1 MKNVKL
7 FLSTVVAFLVVGIST
22 VSAQHKQSV
31 IISETVL
38 GKTISI
44 EVIKPD
50 YSIDNNEYEKKEV
63 IATVVLKKELDKWLE
78 QGFEIKES
86 NTVHFEFVN
95 THYSYTVSYV
105 LIKEE

>member
-22 VSAQHKQSV
+22 VYAQQKQSV
-31 IISETVL
+31 MVSEDTRTDIV
-38 GKTISI
+38 I

-50 YSIDNNEYEKKEV
+50 YSIDVQNYKVKEMN
-63 IATVVLKKELDKWLE
+63 ASMALKKELDKWIE
-78 QGFEIKES
+78 QGFEIKS
-86 NTVHFEFVN
+86 SITQPAG
-95 THYSYTVSYV
+95 YIVSYI